1 MAAVHQGPSSPSIAR
16 LFRRNS
22 SRAGCSVTCVAPSP
36 ARLPS
41 AAAPSAMR
49 TGNTVLDEVG
59 DMDFTMQAKMLRAL
73 QERSVTPLGGRPG
86 RVDVRVLAA
95 MNRDLAAAGFRED
108 LFYRLNV
115 VPIHLASLH
124 ERLSDIVPLAEHF
137 LRLATDPTKRLG
149 PKRQRG
155 CWRTPG
161 QAMIASSRM
170 RSSAWRSFAAARR
183 RLAGSRL
190 PHRIGPR
197 ATWRR

>member
-1 MAAVHQGPSSPSIAR
+1 
-16 LFRRNS
+16 
-22 SRAGCSVTCVAPSP
+22 
-36 ARLPS
+36 
-41 AAAPSAMR
+41 
-49 TGNTVLDEVG
+49 
-59 DMDFTMQAKMLRAL
+59 MDFTMQAKMLRTL

-86 RVDVRVLAA
+86 RVDVRVLATT
-95 MNRDLAAAGFRED
+95 NRDLAAAVREGGFRED
-108 LFYRLNV
+108 LDYRLNV
-115 VPIHLASLH
+115 VPIHLASLR

-137 LRLATDPTKRLG
+137 LRLATDPTKRLR

-197 ATWRR
+197 ATWRRRWASWWLSCLPRPC